1 MVRYLVY
8 IALKYLNF
16 YCINCNQFYTT
27 ISLKKA
33 FHIYIMDLH
42 NRKERSDMILEPLQ
56 VMTQLAILSYSPIG
70 TKVSVSDNILQL
82 HKPHLFQ
89 GVYRWYNS
97 DGKDDLYY
105 LFHAIRRYY
114 KWYKK
119 ELVSDDDDDEDNSD
133 FEQEADDEN
142 NKIIIFNYILK
153 CGISGLDKL
162 IQTYSATEQT
172 TITHTLQLYKNIL
185 SMETPD
191 VFKNASEDSV
201 SIDTVFQ
208 NIKSVYSDNMLEL
221 LYNGLVLLESCEE
234 IYKPY
239 YRWFTKVNYT
249 Y

>member
-1 MVRYLVY
+1 
-8 IALKYLNF
+8 
-16 YCINCNQFYTT
+16 
-27 ISLKKA
+27 
-33 FHIYIMDLH
+33 MDLH

-119 ELVSDDDDDEDNSD
+119 ELVSDDDDEDNSD

-142 NKIIIFNYILK
+142 NKIMIFNYILK

-201 SIDTVFQ
+201 NIDTVFQ

-221 LYNGLVLLESCEE
+221 LYNGLVILDKCDE

-239 YRWFTKVNYT
+239 YIDGLLKIVTPTNDQIRKWIREKLTC
-249 Y
+249 

>member
-1 MVRYLVY
+1 
-8 IALKYLNF
+8 
-16 YCINCNQFYTT
+16 
-27 ISLKKA
+27 
-33 FHIYIMDLH
+33 MDLH

-119 ELVSDDDDDEDNSD
+119 ELVDDDDDDEDNSD

-142 NKIIIFNYILK
+142 NKIMIFNYILK

-221 LYNGLVLLESCEE
+221 LYNGLVILDKCEE

-239 YRWFTKVNYT
+239 YIDGLLKIVTPTNDQIRKWIREKLTC
-249 Y
+249 

>member
-1 MVRYLVY
+1 
-8 IALKYLNF
+8 
-16 YCINCNQFYTT
+16 
-27 ISLKKA
+27 
-33 FHIYIMDLH
+33 MDLH

-119 ELVSDDDDDEDNSD
+119 ELVSDNDYNENSD
-133 FEQEADDEN
+133 FEDEDSDEN
-142 NKIIIFNYILK
+142 NKILIYNYILK
-153 CGISGLDKL
+153 CGISGIDKL

-172 TITHTLQLYKNIL
+172 TITHTLLLYKNIL

-191 VFKNASEDSV
+191 VFKDPTADSV
-201 SIDTVFQ
+201 NIDTVFQ
-208 NIKSVYSDNMLEL
+208 NIKTIYSDNMLEL
-221 LYNGLVLLESCEE
+221 LYHGLVLLEKCEE

-239 YRWFTKVNYT
+239 YIDGLLKLTTPTNDQIRKWIREKLTC
-249 Y
+249 

>member
-1 MVRYLVY
+1 
-8 IALKYLNF
+8 
-16 YCINCNQFYTT
+16 
-27 ISLKKA
+27 
-33 FHIYIMDLH
+33 MDLH

-119 ELVSDDDDDEDNSD
+119 ELVSDDDDDENSD
-133 FEQEADDEN
+133 FEQETDDEN
-142 NKIIIFNYILK
+142 NKIMIFNYILK

-221 LYNGLVLLESCEE
+221 LYNGLVILDKCEE

-239 YRWFTKVNYT
+239 YIDGLLKIVTPTNDQIRKWIREKLTC
-249 Y
+249 

>member
-1 MVRYLVY
+1 
-8 IALKYLNF
+8 
-16 YCINCNQFYTT
+16 
-27 ISLKKA
+27 
-33 FHIYIMDLH
+33 
-42 NRKERSDMILEPLQ
+42 MILEPLQ

-119 ELVSDDDDDEDNSD
+119 ELVSDDDDDEDDSD

-142 NKIIIFNYILK
+142 NKIMIFNYILK

-208 NIKSVYSDNMLEL
+208 NIKTVYSDNMLEL
-221 LYNGLVLLESCEE
+221 LYNGLVILDKCDE

-239 YRWFTKVNYT
+239 YIDGLLKIVTPTNDQIRKWIREKLTC
-249 Y
+249 